1 MPVTPLH
8 LGPGAAIKA
17 VFGKHLSFTVF
28 TFTQA
33 VIDLESATRFLRE
46 DEVLHGISHTYLGA
60 TVVGFVGLF
69 IGKPVCE
76 FCLKL
81 WNSKLSKRQQR
92 WLYIPPSI
100 SWVAAITGA
109 FIGVYSHVLLD
120 SIMHAD
126 MRPFWPLSAKNGLF
140 YVIRIDELH
149 TVCLALGLFGATV
162 ILIVALWNN
171 FGGEPERKA

>member
-1 MPVTPLH
+1 MPATPFH
-8 LGPGAAIKA
+8 LGPGAAIKV
-17 VFGKHLSFTVF
+17 VFGKHLSLAVF
-28 TFTQA
+28 TFTQV
-33 VIDLESATRFLRE
+33 VIDLESATRFLLE

-60 TVVGFVGLF
+60 TVVGVVGLF

-76 FCLKL
+76 FCLRL
-81 WNSKLSKRQQR
+81 WNSRLSKRQQR

-100 SWVAAITGA
+100 SWMAAITGA

-126 MRPFWPLSAKNGLF
+126 MRPFAPLSAHNGLL
-140 YVIRIDELH
+140 YVITIDELH

-162 ILIVALWNN
+162 LLVVTLWNKLWGN
-171 FGGEPERKA
+171 PERKA

>member
-60 TVVGFVGLF
+60 TGDGDGVKSGMGSNLLLT
-69 IGKPVCE
+69 INSPSSRTNSTKSYAIPGIDKPA
-76 FCLKL
+76 F
-81 WNSKLSKRQQR
+81 
-92 WLYIPPSI
+92 
-100 SWVAAITGA
+100 TGR
-109 FIGVYSHVLLD
+109 GS
-120 SIMHAD
+120 
-126 MRPFWPLSAKNGLF
+126 G
-140 YVIRIDELH
+140 
-149 TVCLALGLFGATV
+149 
-162 ILIVALWNN
+162 
-171 FGGEPERKA
+171 